1 MVVFFDIDGTLLD
14 HDHAE
19 RSGATAF
26 FRMHRGLFPQTEES
40 FADLWQATAARH
52 LSRYL
57 ANELTFNEQR
67 RARIRD
73 LFALIH
79 GNLGDEACDAIFA
92 MYLRSYERSWIAFA
106 DVMPC
111 LDRLEGCV
119 LGVISNG
126 DHEQQ
131 TRKLAAIGLEGRFP
145 IVVTSGQVGYAKP
158 RAEIFQEAC
167 RRAGRAPAECL
178 YVGDLLDTD
187 ARGSR
192 DAGLAGVWLDRK
204 NTGAHTDRLH
214 TIRTLD
220 ALPKLV
226 ADLAELRG
234 REASERPAVPGSAG
248 TRPHFVDPHP
258 NHQGAARGREPSLA
272 HSQPEAVAGP
282 GCSDEDRRLRAD
294 TMRNDR

>member
-1 MVVFFDIDGTLLD
+1 
-14 HDHAE
+14 
-19 RSGATAF
+19 
-26 FRMHRGLFPQTEES
+26 MHRGLFPQTEES

-57 ANELTFNEQR
+57 ANELTFKEQR

-79 GNLGDEACDAIFA
+79 GNLGDDACDAIFA
-92 MYLRSYERSWIAFA
+92 MYLRSYEQSWKAFA
-106 DVMPC
+106 DVVPC
-111 LDRLEGCV
+111 LDRLDGCV

-131 TRKLAAIGLEGRFP
+131 TRKLAAIGLEDRFSL
-145 IVVTSGQVGYAKP
+145 VVTSGEVGNAKP
-158 RAEIFQEAC
+158 RADIFREAC

-204 NTGAHTDRLH
+204 KTGAPTAGVH
-214 TIRTLD
+214 TIQTLD

-226 ADLAELRG
+226 ADLAEQRG
-234 REASERPAVPGSAG
+234 RESTERHTVPGPTS
-248 TRPHFVDPHP
+248 TRRHVVGPIP
-258 NHQGAARGREPSLA
+258 NHHGAARGRDPSLA
-272 HSQPEAVAGP
+272 NSRTEAVAGP
-282 GCSDEDRRLRAD
+282 GRSCEDRRLGAD
-294 TMRNDR
+294 TTRNDR